1 MVQERLNETTSG
13 KHLLLWGGENTFSLT
28 KYSYYSIS
36 LPHTHTLCTNRK
48 IFKTSATMGTVTW
61 EQLERIANMHDK
73 LAAGVDMDFNYLTL
87 LLVASVVAGLGL
99 ALDSSTTVISSMLLS
114 PIMGPVL
121 GMSYGLVIWDWTLIK
136 RSMRNET
143 VSIVICVLFGVLIGK
158 LLIWLL

>member
-1 MVQERLNETTSG
+1 MGGGDTLSSTSIY
-13 KHLLLWGGENTFSLT
+13 TFSLT
-28 KYSYYSIS
+28 QYSHYSIS
-36 LPHTHTLCTNRK
+36 LPHTHTLCTYRK

-158 LLIWLL
+158 LLIWL

>member
-1 MVQERLNETTSG
+1 MSLI
-13 KHLLLWGGENTFSLT
+13 LIGGRGGYAI
-28 KYSYYSIS
+28 YSHIHY
-36 LPHTHTLCTNRK
+36 LPHRK

-143 VSIVICVLFGVLIGK
+143 VSIVICVLFGVLIDK
-158 LLIWLL
+158 LLICL

>member
-1 MVQERLNETTSG
+1 
-13 KHLLLWGGENTFSLT
+13 
-28 KYSYYSIS
+28 
-36 LPHTHTLCTNRK
+36 
-48 IFKTSATMGTVTW
+48 MGTVTW

-158 LLIWLL
+158 LLICLL